1 MGDAEIA
8 EGAEIVGGAE
18 IAEGAVIVGGARL
31 AGGAANEGTTGAGE
45 TPGAVSGGS
54 CLGNVGAPGPS
65 DGRVSKGESGPILM
79 VSCAC
84 VPAGATD
91 PRARMTVRMALHRE
105 DDRKCFCMQ

>member
-1 MGDAEIA
+1 M

-18 IAEGAVIVGGARL
+18 ISEGAEIVGGAKL
-31 AGGAANEGTTGAGE
+31 VGGAENEGTTGEAE
-45 TPGAVSGGS
+45 VPGGASEGS
-54 CLGNVGAPGPS
+54 FLGTADAPGPS
-65 DGRVSKGESGPILM
+65 DGKVSKGESGPILM

-84 VPAGATD
+84 IPAGATD